1 LNLNLNWQ
9 KFFYQAAR
17 SLTILFTILFTY
29 LLTKKLAS
37 QNCLIACGVVIVGYF
52 ISAITEI
59 NVSIPG
65 LIYGVLSS
73 VFVSLYGISVK
84 SIIEELN
91 DNHWRLLM
99 YNSVI
104 SVILMI
110 PFVAFSGELKDVFI
124 DNSLFS
130 ITVWLV
136 NIIGG
141 IMGFLINVA
150 IFLQIK
156 YTSPLTNNIIGT
168 VKATVLTILALIT
181 FRNPATFM
189 NILGILLVIG
199 GSGAYTY
206 FRSLERTKS
215 LN

>member
-1 LNLNLNWQ
+1 
-9 KFFYQAAR
+9 
-17 SLTILFTILFTY
+17 
-29 LLTKKLAS
+29 
-37 QNCLIACGVVIVGYF
+37 
-52 ISAITEI
+52 
-59 NVSIPG
+59 
-65 LIYGVLSS
+65 
-73 VFVSLYGISVK
+73 
-84 SIIEELN
+84 
-91 DNHWRLLM
+91 M

-110 PFVAFSGELKDVFI
+110 PFVVFSGELKDVFI

-189 NILGILLVIG
+189 VCILYI
-199 GSGAYTY
+199 
-206 FRSLERTKS
+206 
-215 LN
+215 